1 MSPRRARQQR
11 PSACCFVISAER
23 EIRIRRL
30 ESNDDR
36 SGFRSGNIDL
46 DRFFQRYAGQ
56 NQFRHHIGTTY
67 VAIRAGGITGFV
79 TVSSSE
85 MRVEEL
91 PKPLRGRLPAYPLPI
106 LRVARLAVDERFQGH
121 GIGRLLLRAMLEL
134 ALEMRDRVGCTGVVV
149 DAKPGAA
156 DFYSELGFK
165 VIDLVSGALGDR
177 PEPIAMFLPI
187 RQIAAAVDEGSEPAA
202 RRE

>member
-1 MSPRRARQQR
+1 M
-11 PSACCFVISAER
+11 ISAER

-46 DRFFQRYAGQ
+46 DRFFQRYAGL

-67 VAIRAGGITGFV
+67 VAIRASGITGFV

-91 PKPLRGRLPAYPLPI
+91 PKPLRDCLPVYPLPI

-121 GIGRLLLRAMLEL
+121 GIGRLLLRAMLGL
-134 ALEMRDRVGCTGVVV
+134 ALEMRDGVGCTSVVV
-149 DAKPGAA
+149 DAKSGAA

-165 VIDLVSGALGDR
+165 VIDLVGGALGDR
-177 PEPIAMFLPI
+177 PEPIAMLLPI
-187 RQIAAAVDEGSEPAA
+187 RQIAAAANEGSEPAA